1 MYDEYGMTSY
11 RTLAGGMTSGLSSP
25 SRPWLTLATYDDDMR
40 EQPDV
45 KIWLSVVE
53 KRMGTFLAGTN
64 FYGAMKTG
72 YHELGLFGTEACVM
86 VEHRVHGAVCHALTA
101 GEYWI
106 ALSDALVA
114 DTLYRRCP
122 MTARQAVQS
131 FGKDRKSTRL
141 NSSH

>member
-25 SRPWLTLATYDDDMR
+25 SRPWFTLATYDDDMM

-72 YHELGLFGTEACVM
+72 YHELGLFDTEACVM
-86 VEHRVHGAVCHALTA
+86 DDHRVNGAVCHALTA
-101 GEYWI
+101 GESGE
-106 ALSDALVA
+106 ALSHALVA
-114 DTLYRRCP
+114 DTPHR
-122 MTARQAVQS
+122 
-131 FGKDRKSTRL
+131 
-141 NSSH
+141 

>member
-1 MYDEYGMTSY
+1 
-11 RTLAGGMTSGLSSP
+11 
-25 SRPWLTLATYDDDMR
+25 
-40 EQPDV
+40 
-45 KIWLSVVE
+45 
-53 KRMGTFLAGTN
+53 
-64 FYGAMKTG
+64 
-72 YHELGLFGTEACVM
+72 M

-131 FGKDRKSTRL
+131 FGNAVSDQVRAMYARSEYEQIDRKRVVEGKGGAGRVDPGGRSIIKK
-141 NSSH
+141 NKQIN

>member
-1 MYDEYGMTSY
+1 MIR
-11 RTLAGGMTSGLSSP
+11 RTPRST
-25 SRPWLTLATYDDDMR
+25 RTDTLFPYTTLFR
-40 EQPDV
+40 
-45 KIWLSVVE
+45 SVGE

-131 FGKDRKSTRL
+131 FGNAVSDQVRARSEERRGGEECVSTGR
-141 NSSH
+141 SRWSAYH